1 MSDKRYI
8 ARSTAIAARVLG
20 EEMMIMSATDSTLFT
35 LDELGTVVWE
45 AADGVTPLEE
55 IVANEVCTR
64 YDVTEEV
71 ALKDVESFVE
81 ALVSRGLLFL
91 SNEPIRQPNPQG
103 DSA

>member
-20 EEMMIMSATDSTLFT
+20 DEMMIMSATDSTLFT

-64 YDVTEEV
+64 YDVSEEV
-71 ALKDVESFVE
+71 ALKDVEGFVE

-91 SNEPIRQPNPQG
+91 SNEPIRQTNPQG
-103 DSA
+103 NSA